1 MICSQINSLQRLP
14 CLRSTPI
21 SFRNWMQH
29 TCAKCEAQAPFQ
41 QTPWN
46 RRCQSVA
53 LTGKTLWS
61 DNISLMDA
69 KLMETSRLLVSRQL
83 APPNRKLVVD
93 AVVGAAKALCLI

>member
-1 MICSQINSLQRLP
+1 M
-14 CLRSTPI
+14 
-21 SFRNWMQH
+21 
-29 TCAKCEAQAPFQ
+29 
-41 QTPWN
+41 
-46 RRCQSVA
+46 
-53 LTGKTLWS
+53 WS